1 MRRYILLVIT
11 LLWTFATNARETY
24 NLNDNWRFFYKL
36 ETSSDYARNISLPH
50 TWNLDALGGQGKYL
64 QTVANYQRNLA
75 IPADWQGK
83 RLFVKF
89 HGVQSVADVF
99 INGHHVGEHRG
110 GWTAFTFEITKY
122 VKFGEN
128 NSLLVVVNNAY
139 QNDILP
145 TSSEINLYGG
155 IYRDVEL
162 IVTEQT
168 TISPT
173 YYGSDG
179 VLIRQD
185 AVSSTSVSATALVWV
200 TASLDKACDMEIV
213 VRAPDGDAVY
223 TRYLKAK
230 IEWNKPIEIP
240 FTIDD
245 PQLWSCDDPSLYTI
259 SISIGPRQEDVV
271 TVTTG
276 FRKIEYTPNSL
287 KINGKKVPVHGV
299 TLYHDRAAI
308 GSAISSRHY
317 DEDMAQINDI
327 GANAIRSATAPHS
340 QYLYDCCD
348 QMGKLVWIDTPFTRA
363 PYLSDVFYYAT
374 DKFKQNGLQQ
384 LREVIIQNYNH
395 PSVVM
400 WGIYSLIWLRGD
412 NVLDYVKE
420 LNKTAKQLDHS
431 RPTVACS
438 NQDGEI
444 NFVPDLIVWQQD
456 LGWMRGS
463 IDDIKLWRDNLKS
476 QWSNLRS
483 AVAYGEGGSIDQ
495 QTDEI
500 LKPAN
505 IDPRW
510 LPERWQTEFH
520 EGYARQLAQDSLFW
534 GTWINNMFEF
544 GSVRHTDGISHTG
557 LVTFDRKD
565 EKDSYYL
572 YRALWNKKRPT
583 LYITEKRRNVRQDS
597 VQQVKFYAST
607 KEKPVLIV
615 NKDTVKY
622 KKTAPCQYLSDPVVM
637 RGRSSV
643 VVTAGKM
650 RDQHIITIGNA
661 LK

>member
-1 MRRYILLVIT
+1 MKRYILLIIT
-11 LLWTFATNARETY
+11 ALWAFAANARETY
-24 NLNDNWRFFYKL
+24 NLNDHWRFFYKQ
-36 ETSSDYARNISLPH
+36 ETSSDYARNIALPH
-50 TWNLDALGGQGKYL
+50 TWNLDALGGQGQYL
-64 QTVANYQRNLA
+64 QTIANYQRNLP
-75 IPADWQGK
+75 IPSDWEGK

-122 VKFGEN
+122 IKFGEN

-185 AVSSTSVSATALVWV
+185 AITPTSVSATALVWV
-200 TASLDKACDMEIV
+200 TASLDKACDLEIV
-213 VRAPDGDAVY
+213 VRSPDGDAVH

-230 IEWNKPIEIP
+230 IEGNKPIEIP
-240 FTIDD
+240 FTIDE
-245 PQLWSCDDPSLYTI
+245 PQLWSCDEPNLYNI
-259 SISIGPRQEDVV
+259 SVGIGPRQEDVV

-287 KINGKKVPVHGV
+287 KINGSKVPVHGV

-308 GSAISSRHY
+308 GSAIGTRHY
-317 DEDMAQINDI
+317 DEDMAHINDI
-327 GANAIRSATAPHS
+327 GANAIRSATAPHA

-363 PYLSDVFYYAT
+363 PYLSDVFYFAT

-412 NVLDYVKE
+412 NVLDYVRE
-420 LNKTAKQLDHS
+420 LNNTAKQLDSS

-438 NQDGEI
+438 NQDGDI
-444 NFVPDLIVWQQD
+444 NFVPDLIVWQQN
-456 LGWMRGS
+456 LGWERGS
-463 IDDIKLWRDNLKS
+463 IDDIKLWRDNLQS
-476 QWSNLRS
+476 QWSNLHS

-495 QTDEI
+495 QTDES
-500 LKPAN
+500 LKPTN

-520 EGYARQLAQDSLFW
+520 EGYARQMAKDSLFW

-583 LYITEKRRNVRQDS
+583 LHITEKRRNVRQDS

-607 KEKPVLIV
+607 KQKPVLIV
-615 NKDTVKY
+615 NKDTIKY
-622 KKTAPCQYLSDPVVM
+622 KKIAPCQYISDPVVM
-637 RGRSSV
+637 RGRSSI
-643 VVTAGKM
+643 VVTAGDV
-650 RDQHIITIGNA
+650 RDQHIVTIGNA

>member
-1 MRRYILLVIT
+1 MKRYILLIIT
-11 LLWTFATNARETY
+11 ALWAFAANARETY
-24 NLNDNWRFFYKL
+24 NLNDHWRFFYKQ
-36 ETSSDYARNISLPH
+36 ETSSDYARNIALPH
-50 TWNLDALGGQGKYL
+50 TWNLDALGGQGQYL
-64 QTVANYQRNLA
+64 QTIANYQRNLP
-75 IPADWQGK
+75 IPLDWEGK

-122 VKFGEN
+122 IKFGEN

-185 AVSSTSVSATALVWV
+185 AITPTSVSATALVWV
-200 TASLDKACDMEIV
+200 TASLDKACDLEIV
-213 VRAPDGDAVY
+213 VRSPDGDAVH

-230 IEWNKPIEIP
+230 IEGNKPIEIP
-240 FTIDD
+240 FTIDE
-245 PQLWSCDDPSLYTI
+245 PQLWSCDEPNLYNI
-259 SISIGPRQEDVV
+259 SVGIGPRQEDVV

-287 KINGKKVPVHGV
+287 KINGSKVPVHGV

-308 GSAISSRHY
+308 GSAIGTRHY
-317 DEDMAQINDI
+317 DEDMAHINDI
-327 GANAIRSATAPHS
+327 GANAIRSATAPHA

-363 PYLSDVFYYAT
+363 PYLSDVFYFAT

-412 NVLDYVKE
+412 NVLDYVRE
-420 LNKTAKQLDHS
+420 LNNTAKQLDSS

-438 NQDGEI
+438 NQDGDI
-444 NFVPDLIVWQQD
+444 NFVPDLIVWQQN
-456 LGWMRGS
+456 LGWERGS
-463 IDDIKLWRDNLKS
+463 IDDIKLWRDNLQS
-476 QWSNLRS
+476 QWSNLHS

-495 QTDEI
+495 QTDES
-500 LKPAN
+500 LKPTN

-520 EGYARQLAQDSLFW
+520 EGYARQMAKDSLFW

-583 LYITEKRRNVRQDS
+583 LHITEKRRNVRQDS

-607 KEKPVLIV
+607 KQKPVLIV
-615 NKDTVKY
+615 NKDTIKY
-622 KKTAPCQYLSDPVVM
+622 KKIAPCQYISDPVVM
-637 RGRSSV
+637 RGRSSI
-643 VVTAGKM
+643 VVTAGDV
-650 RDQHIITIGNA
+650 RDQHIVTIGNA

>member
-1 MRRYILLVIT
+1 MKRYILLIIT
-11 LLWTFATNARETY
+11 ALWAFAANARETY
-24 NLNDNWRFFYKL
+24 NLNDHWRFFYKQ
-36 ETSSDYARNISLPH
+36 ETSSDYARNIALPH
-50 TWNLDALGGQGKYL
+50 TWNLDALGGQGQYL
-64 QTVANYQRNLA
+64 QTIANYQRNLP
-75 IPADWQGK
+75 IPLEWEGK

-122 VKFGEN
+122 IKFGEN

-185 AVSSTSVSATALVWV
+185 AITPTSVSATALVWV
-200 TASLDKACDMEIV
+200 TASLDKACDLEIV
-213 VRAPDGDAVY
+213 VRSPDGDAVH

-230 IEWNKPIEIP
+230 IEGNKPIEIP
-240 FTIDD
+240 FTIDE
-245 PQLWSCDDPSLYTI
+245 PQLWSCDEPNLYNI
-259 SISIGPRQEDVV
+259 SVGIGPRQEDVV

-287 KINGKKVPVHGV
+287 KINGSKVPVHGV

-308 GSAISSRHY
+308 GSAIGTRHY
-317 DEDMAQINDI
+317 DEDMAHINDI
-327 GANAIRSATAPHS
+327 GANAIRSATAPHA

-363 PYLSDVFYYAT
+363 PYLSDVFYFAT

-412 NVLDYVKE
+412 NVLDYVRE
-420 LNKTAKQLDHS
+420 LNNTAKQLDSS

-438 NQDGEI
+438 NQDGDI
-444 NFVPDLIVWQQD
+444 NFVPDLIVWQQN
-456 LGWMRGS
+456 LGWERGS
-463 IDDIKLWRDNLKS
+463 IDDIKLWRDNLQS
-476 QWSNLRS
+476 QWSNLHS

-495 QTDEI
+495 QTDES
-500 LKPAN
+500 LKPTN

-520 EGYARQLAQDSLFW
+520 EGYARQMAKDSLFW

-583 LYITEKRRNVRQDS
+583 LHITEKRRNVRQDS

-607 KEKPVLIV
+607 KQEPVLIV

-622 KKTAPCQYLSDPVVM
+622 KKIAPCQYISDPVVM
-637 RGRSSV
+637 RGRSSI
-643 VVTAGKM
+643 VVTAGDV
-650 RDQHIITIGNA
+650 RDQHIVTIGNA

>member
-1 MRRYILLVIT
+1 MKRYILLIIT
-11 LLWTFATNARETY
+11 LLWGFTTNARETY
-24 NLNDNWRFFYKL
+24 TINDNWRFFYKL

-75 IPADWQGK
+75 IPANWEGK

-110 GWTAFTFEITKY
+110 GWTAFTFEITKH

-155 IYRDVEL
+155 IYREVEL

-173 YYGSDG
+173 YFGSDG

-185 AVSSTSVSATALVWV
+185 EITNTSVSATALVWV
-200 TASLDKACDMEIV
+200 TATLDKACDLEIV
-213 VRAPDGDAVY
+213 VRSPEGNAVH
-223 TRYLKAK
+223 TRYVKSK
-230 IEWNKPIEIP
+230 IEEGKPIELP
-240 FTIDD
+240 FTIDE
-245 PQLWSCDDPSLYTI
+245 PLLWSCDEPNLYTV
-259 SISIGPRQEDVV
+259 SIGIGPRQEDVV

-287 KINGKKVPVHGV
+287 KINGEKIPVHGV

-308 GSAISSRHY
+308 GSAINTRHY
-317 DEDMAQINDI
+317 DEDMAHINDI

-384 LREVIIQNYNH
+384 LKEVIIQNYNH

-420 LNKTAKQLDHS
+420 LNNTAKQLDSS

-444 NFVPDLIVWQQD
+444 NFVPDLIVWQQN
-456 LGWMRGS
+456 LGWERGS
-463 IDDIKLWRDNLKS
+463 IDDIKHWRENLQK

-495 QTDEI
+495 QTDEE
-500 LKPAN
+500 KPAN
-505 IDPRW
+505 VDPRW
-510 LPERWQTEFH
+510 MPERWQTEFH
-520 EGYARQLAQDSLFW
+520 EGYTRHLANDSLFW

-557 LVTFDRKD
+557 LVSFDRKD

-583 LYITEKRRNVRQDS
+583 LYITEKRRNMRQDS
-597 VQQVKFYAST
+597 VQQVKFYSSA

-615 NKDTVKY
+615 NKDTIKY
-622 KKTAPCQYLSDPVVM
+622 KKSAPCQYISEPVVM
-637 RGRSSV
+637 RGRSSI
-643 VVTAGKM
+643 VVTAGKL
-650 RDQHIITIGNA
+650 RDQHNITIGNA

>member
-1 MRRYILLVIT
+1 MKRYILLIIT
-11 LLWTFATNARETY
+11 LLWGFTTNARETY
-24 NLNDNWRFFYKL
+24 TINDNWRFFYKL

-75 IPADWQGK
+75 IPANWEGK

-110 GWTAFTFEITKY
+110 GWTAFTFEITKH
-122 VKFGEN
+122 VKLGEN

-155 IYRDVEL
+155 IYREVEL

-173 YYGSDG
+173 YFGSDG

-185 AVSSTSVSATALVWV
+185 EITNTSVSATALVWV
-200 TASLDKACDMEIV
+200 TATLDKACDLEIV
-213 VRAPDGDAVY
+213 VRSPEGNAVH
-223 TRYLKAK
+223 TRYVKSK
-230 IEWNKPIEIP
+230 IEEGKPIELP
-240 FTIDD
+240 FTIDE
-245 PQLWSCDDPSLYTI
+245 PLLWSCDEPNLYTV
-259 SISIGPRQEDVV
+259 SIGIGPRQEDVV

-287 KINGKKVPVHGV
+287 KINGEKIPVHGV

-308 GSAISSRHY
+308 GSAINTRHY
-317 DEDMAQINDI
+317 DEDMAHINDI

-384 LREVIIQNYNH
+384 LKEVIIQNYNH

-420 LNKTAKQLDHS
+420 LNNTAKQLDSS

-444 NFVPDLIVWQQD
+444 NFVPDLIVWQQN
-456 LGWMRGS
+456 LGWERGS
-463 IDDIKLWRDNLKS
+463 IDDIKHWRENLQK

-495 QTDEI
+495 QTDEE
-500 LKPAN
+500 KPAN
-505 IDPRW
+505 VDPRW
-510 LPERWQTEFH
+510 MPERWQTEFH
-520 EGYARQLAQDSLFW
+520 EGYTRHLANDSLFW

-557 LVTFDRKD
+557 LVSFDRKD

-583 LYITEKRRNVRQDS
+583 LYITEKRRNMRQDS
-597 VQQVKFYAST
+597 VQQVKFYSSA

-615 NKDTVKY
+615 NKDTIKY
-622 KKTAPCQYLSDPVVM
+622 KKSAPCQYISEPVVM
-637 RGRSSV
+637 HGRSSI
-643 VVTAGKM
+643 VVTAGKL
-650 RDQHIITIGNA
+650 RDQHNITIGNA

>member
-1 MRRYILLVIT
+1 MKRYILLIIT
-11 LLWTFATNARETY
+11 LLWGFTTNARETY
-24 NLNDNWRFFYKL
+24 TINDNWRFFYKL

-75 IPADWQGK
+75 IPANWEGK

-110 GWTAFTFEITKY
+110 GWTAFTFEITKH

-155 IYRDVEL
+155 IYREVEL

-173 YYGSDG
+173 YFGSDG

-185 AVSSTSVSATALVWV
+185 EITNTSVSATALVWV
-200 TASLDKACDMEIV
+200 TATLDKACDLEIV
-213 VRAPDGDAVY
+213 VRSPEGNAVH
-223 TRYLKAK
+223 TRYVKSK
-230 IEWNKPIEIP
+230 IEEGNPIELP
-240 FTIDD
+240 FTIDE
-245 PQLWSCDDPSLYTI
+245 PLLWSCNEPNLYTV
-259 SISIGPRQEDVV
+259 SIGIGPRQEDVV

-287 KINGKKVPVHGV
+287 KINGEKIPVHGV

-308 GSAISSRHY
+308 GSAINTRHY
-317 DEDMAQINDI
+317 DEDMAHINDI

-384 LREVIIQNYNH
+384 LKEVIIQNYNH

-420 LNKTAKQLDHS
+420 LNNTAKQLDSS

-444 NFVPDLIVWQQD
+444 NFVPDLIVWQQN
-456 LGWMRGS
+456 LGWERGS
-463 IDDIKLWRDNLKS
+463 IDDIKHWRENLQK

-495 QTDEI
+495 QTDEE
-500 LKPAN
+500 KPAN
-505 IDPRW
+505 VDPRW
-510 LPERWQTEFH
+510 MPERWQTEFH
-520 EGYARQLAQDSLFW
+520 EGYTRHLANDSLFW

-557 LVTFDRKD
+557 LVSFDRKD

-583 LYITEKRRNVRQDS
+583 LYITEKRRNMRQDS
-597 VQQVKFYAST
+597 VQQVKFYSSA

-615 NKDTVKY
+615 NKDTIKY
-622 KKTAPCQYLSDPVVM
+622 KKSAPCQYISEPVVM
-637 RGRSSV
+637 RGRSSI
-643 VVTAGKM
+643 VVTAGKL
-650 RDQHIITIGNA
+650 RDQHNITIGNA

>member
-1 MRRYILLVIT
+1 MKRYILLIIT
-11 LLWTFATNARETY
+11 LLWGFTTNARETY
-24 NLNDNWRFFYKL
+24 TINDNWRFFYKL

-75 IPADWQGK
+75 IPANWEGK

-110 GWTAFTFEITKY
+110 GWTAFTFEITNH

-155 IYRDVEL
+155 IYREVEL

-173 YYGSDG
+173 YFGSDG

-185 AVSSTSVSATALVWV
+185 EITNTSVSATALVWV
-200 TASLDKACDMEIV
+200 TATLDKACDLEIV
-213 VRAPDGDAVY
+213 VRSPEGNAVH
-223 TRYLKAK
+223 TRYVKSK
-230 IEWNKPIEIP
+230 IEEGKPIELP
-240 FTIDD
+240 FTIDE
-245 PQLWSCDDPSLYTI
+245 PLLWSCDEPNLYTV
-259 SISIGPRQEDVV
+259 SIGIGPRQEDVV

-287 KINGKKVPVHGV
+287 KINGEKIPVHGV

-308 GSAISSRHY
+308 GSAINTRHY
-317 DEDMAQINDI
+317 DEDMAHINDI

-384 LREVIIQNYNH
+384 LKEVIIQNYNH

-420 LNKTAKQLDHS
+420 LNNTAKQLDSS

-444 NFVPDLIVWQQD
+444 NFVPDLIVWQQN
-456 LGWMRGS
+456 LGWERGS
-463 IDDIKLWRDNLKS
+463 IDDIKHWRENLQK

-495 QTDEI
+495 QTDEE
-500 LKPAN
+500 KPAN
-505 IDPRW
+505 VDPRW
-510 LPERWQTEFH
+510 MPERWQTEFH
-520 EGYARQLAQDSLFW
+520 EGYTRHLANDSLFW

-557 LVTFDRKD
+557 LVSFDRKD

-583 LYITEKRRNVRQDS
+583 LYITEKRRNMRQDS
-597 VQQVKFYAST
+597 VQQVKFYSSA

-615 NKDTVKY
+615 NKDTIKY
-622 KKTAPCQYLSDPVVM
+622 KKSAPCQYISEPVVM
-637 RGRSSV
+637 HGRSSI
-643 VVTAGKM
+643 VVTAGKL
-650 RDQHIITIGNA
+650 RDQHNITIGNA

>member
-1 MRRYILLVIT
+1 MKRYILLIIT
-11 LLWTFATNARETY
+11 LLWGFTTNARETY
-24 NLNDNWRFFYKL
+24 TINDNWRFFYKL

-75 IPADWQGK
+75 IPANWEGK

-110 GWTAFTFEITKY
+110 GWTAFTFEITKH

-155 IYRDVEL
+155 IYREVEL

-173 YYGSDG
+173 YFGSDG

-185 AVSSTSVSATALVWV
+185 EITNTSVLATALVWV
-200 TASLDKACDMEIV
+200 TATLDKACDLEIV
-213 VRAPDGDAVY
+213 VRSPEGNAVH
-223 TRYLKAK
+223 TRYVKSK
-230 IEWNKPIEIP
+230 IEEGKPIELP
-240 FTIDD
+240 FTIDE
-245 PQLWSCDDPSLYTI
+245 PLLWSCDEPNLYTV
-259 SISIGPRQEDVV
+259 SIGIGPRQEDVV

-287 KINGKKVPVHGV
+287 KINGEKIPVHGV

-308 GSAISSRHY
+308 GSAINTRHY
-317 DEDMAQINDI
+317 DEDMAHINDI

-384 LREVIIQNYNH
+384 LKEVIIQNYNH

-420 LNKTAKQLDHS
+420 LNNTAKQLDSS

-444 NFVPDLIVWQQD
+444 NFVPDLIVWQQN
-456 LGWMRGS
+456 LGWERGS
-463 IDDIKLWRDNLKS
+463 IDDIKHWRENLQK

-495 QTDEI
+495 QTDEE
-500 LKPAN
+500 KPAN
-505 IDPRW
+505 VDPRW
-510 LPERWQTEFH
+510 MPERWQTEFH
-520 EGYARQLAQDSLFW
+520 EGYTRHLANDSLFW

-557 LVTFDRKD
+557 LVSFDRKD

-583 LYITEKRRNVRQDS
+583 LYITEKRRNMRQDS
-597 VQQVKFYAST
+597 VQQVKFYSSA

-615 NKDTVKY
+615 NKDTIKY
-622 KKTAPCQYLSDPVVM
+622 KKSAPCQYISEPVVM
-637 RGRSSV
+637 HGRSSI
-643 VVTAGKM
+643 VVTAGKL
-650 RDQHIITIGNA
+650 RDQHNITIGNA

>member
-1 MRRYILLVIT
+1 M
-11 LLWTFATNARETY
+11 
-24 NLNDNWRFFYKL
+24 
-36 ETSSDYARNISLPH
+36 
-50 TWNLDALGGQGKYL
+50 
-64 QTVANYQRNLA
+64 
-75 IPADWQGK
+75 
-83 RLFVKF
+83 
-89 HGVQSVADVF
+89 
-99 INGHHVGEHRG
+99 
-110 GWTAFTFEITKY
+110 
-122 VKFGEN
+122 
-128 NSLLVVVNNAY
+128 VVNNAY

-155 IYRDVEL
+155 IYREVEL

-173 YYGSDG
+173 YFGSDG

-185 AVSSTSVSATALVWV
+185 EITNTSVSATALVWV
-200 TASLDKACDMEIV
+200 TATLDKACDLEIV
-213 VRAPDGDAVY
+213 VRSPEGNAVH
-223 TRYLKAK
+223 TRYVKSK
-230 IEWNKPIEIP
+230 IEEGKPIELP
-240 FTIDD
+240 FTIDE
-245 PQLWSCDDPSLYTI
+245 PLLWSCDEPNLYTV
-259 SISIGPRQEDVV
+259 SIGIGPRQEDVV

-287 KINGKKVPVHGV
+287 KINGEKIPVHGV

-308 GSAISSRHY
+308 GSAINTRHY
-317 DEDMAQINDI
+317 DEDMAHINDI

-384 LREVIIQNYNH
+384 LKEVIIQNYNH

-420 LNKTAKQLDHS
+420 LNNTAKQLDSS

-444 NFVPDLIVWQQD
+444 NFVPDLIVWQQN
-456 LGWMRGS
+456 LGWERGS
-463 IDDIKLWRDNLKS
+463 IDDIKHWRENLQK

-495 QTDEI
+495 QTDEE
-500 LKPAN
+500 KPAN
-505 IDPRW
+505 VDPRW
-510 LPERWQTEFH
+510 MPERWQTEFH
-520 EGYARQLAQDSLFW
+520 EGYTRHLANDSLFW
-534 GTWINNMFEF
+534 GTWINNMLEF

-557 LVTFDRKD
+557 LVSFDRKD

-583 LYITEKRRNVRQDS
+583 LYITEKRRNMRQDS
-597 VQQVKFYAST
+597 VQQVKFYSSA

-615 NKDTVKY
+615 NKDTIKY
-622 KKTAPCQYLSDPVVM
+622 KKSAPCQYISEPVVM
-637 RGRSSV
+637 HGRSSI
-643 VVTAGKM
+643 VVTAGKL
-650 RDQHIITIGNA
+650 RDQHNITIGNA

>member
-1 MRRYILLVIT
+1 MKRYILLIIT
-11 LLWTFATNARETY
+11 LLWGFTTNARETY
-24 NLNDNWRFFYKL
+24 TINDNWRFFYKL

-75 IPADWQGK
+75 IPANWEGK

-110 GWTAFTFEITKY
+110 GWTAFTFEITKH

-155 IYRDVEL
+155 IYREVEL

-173 YYGSDG
+173 YFGSDG

-185 AVSSTSVSATALVWV
+185 EITNTSVSATALVWV
-200 TASLDKACDMEIV
+200 TATLDKACDLEIV
-213 VRAPDGDAVY
+213 VRSPEGNAVH
-223 TRYLKAK
+223 TRYLKSK
-230 IEWNKPIEIP
+230 IEEGKPIELP
-240 FTIDD
+240 FTIDE
-245 PQLWSCDDPSLYTI
+245 PLLWSCDEPNLYTV
-259 SISIGPRQEDVV
+259 SIGIGPRQEDVV

-287 KINGKKVPVHGV
+287 KINGEKIPVHGV

-308 GSAISSRHY
+308 GSAINTRHY
-317 DEDMAQINDI
+317 DEDMAHINDI

-384 LREVIIQNYNH
+384 LKEVIIQNYNH

-420 LNKTAKQLDHS
+420 LNNTAKQLDSS

-444 NFVPDLIVWQQD
+444 NFVPDLIVWQQN
-456 LGWMRGS
+456 LGWERGS
-463 IDDIKLWRDNLKS
+463 IDDIKHWRENLQK

-495 QTDEI
+495 QTDEE
-500 LKPAN
+500 KPAN
-505 IDPRW
+505 VDPRW
-510 LPERWQTEFH
+510 MPERWQTEFH
-520 EGYARQLAQDSLFW
+520 EGYTRHLANDSLFW

-557 LVTFDRKD
+557 LVSFDRKD

-583 LYITEKRRNVRQDS
+583 LYITEKRRNMRQDS
-597 VQQVKFYAST
+597 VQQVKFYSSA

-615 NKDTVKY
+615 NKDTIKY
-622 KKTAPCQYLSDPVVM
+622 KKSAPCQYISEPVVM
-637 RGRSSV
+637 HGRSSI
-643 VVTAGKM
+643 VVTAGKL
-650 RDQHIITIGNA
+650 RDQHNITIGNA

>member
-1 MRRYILLVIT
+1 MKRYILLIIT
-11 LLWTFATNARETY
+11 ALWAFAANARETY
-24 NLNDNWRFFYKL
+24 NLNDHWRFFYKQ
-36 ETSSDYARNISLPH
+36 ETSSDYARNIALPH
-50 TWNLDALGGQGKYL
+50 TWNLDALGGQGQYL
-64 QTVANYQRNLA
+64 QTIANYQRNLP
-75 IPADWQGK
+75 IPLDWEGK

-122 VKFGEN
+122 IKFGEN

-185 AVSSTSVSATALVWV
+185 AITPTSVSATALVWV
-200 TASLDKACDMEIV
+200 TASLDKACDLEIV
-213 VRAPDGDAVY
+213 VRSPDGDAVH

-230 IEWNKPIEIP
+230 IEGNKPIEIP
-240 FTIDD
+240 FTIDE
-245 PQLWSCDDPSLYTI
+245 PQLWSCDEPNLYNI
-259 SISIGPRQEDVV
+259 SVGIGPRQEDVV

-287 KINGKKVPVHGV
+287 KINGSKVPVHGV

-308 GSAISSRHY
+308 GSAIGTRHY
-317 DEDMAQINDI
+317 DEDMAHINDI
-327 GANAIRSATAPHS
+327 GANAIRSATAPHA

-363 PYLSDVFYYAT
+363 PYLSDVFYFAT

-412 NVLDYVKE
+412 NVLDYVRE
-420 LNKTAKQLDHS
+420 LNNTAKQLDSS

-438 NQDGEI
+438 NQDGDI
-444 NFVPDLIVWQQD
+444 NFVPDLIVWQQN
-456 LGWMRGS
+456 LGWERGS
-463 IDDIKLWRDNLKS
+463 IDDIKLWRDNLQS
-476 QWSNLRS
+476 QWSNLHS

-495 QTDEI
+495 QTDES
-500 LKPAN
+500 LKPTN

-520 EGYARQLAQDSLFW
+520 EGYARQMAKDSLFW

-583 LYITEKRRNVRQDS
+583 LHITEKRRNVRQDS

-607 KEKPVLIV
+607 KQKPVLIV
-615 NKDTVKY
+615 NKDTIKY
-622 KKTAPCQYLSDPVVM
+622 KKVAPCQYISDPVVM
-637 RGRSSV
+637 RGRSSI
-643 VVTAGKM
+643 VVTAGDV
-650 RDQHIITIGNA
+650 RDQHIVTIGNA

>member
-1 MRRYILLVIT
+1 MKRYILLIIT
-11 LLWTFATNARETY
+11 LLWGFTTNARETY
-24 NLNDNWRFFYKL
+24 TINDNWRFFYKL

-75 IPADWQGK
+75 IPANWEGK

-110 GWTAFTFEITKY
+110 GWTAFTFEITKH

-155 IYRDVEL
+155 IYREVEL

-173 YYGSDG
+173 YFGSDG

-185 AVSSTSVSATALVWV
+185 EITNTSVSATALVWV
-200 TASLDKACDMEIV
+200 TATLDKACDLEIV
-213 VRAPDGDAVY
+213 VRSPEGNAVH
-223 TRYLKAK
+223 TRYLKSK
-230 IEWNKPIEIP
+230 IEEGKPIELP
-240 FTIDD
+240 FTIDE
-245 PQLWSCDDPSLYTI
+245 PLLWSCDEPNLYTV
-259 SISIGPRQEDVV
+259 SIGIGPRQEDVV

-287 KINGKKVPVHGV
+287 KINGEKIPIHGV

-308 GSAISSRHY
+308 GSAINTRHY
-317 DEDMAQINDI
+317 DEDMAHINDI

-384 LREVIIQNYNH
+384 LKEVIIQNYNH

-420 LNKTAKQLDHS
+420 LNNTAKQLDSS

-444 NFVPDLIVWQQD
+444 NFVPDLIVWQQN
-456 LGWMRGS
+456 LGWERGS
-463 IDDIKLWRDNLKS
+463 IDDIKHWRENLQK

-495 QTDEI
+495 QTDEE
-500 LKPAN
+500 KPAN
-505 IDPRW
+505 VDPRW
-510 LPERWQTEFH
+510 MPERWQTEFH
-520 EGYARQLAQDSLFW
+520 EGYTRHLANDSLFW

-557 LVTFDRKD
+557 LVSFDRKD

-583 LYITEKRRNVRQDS
+583 LYITEKRRNMRQDS
-597 VQQVKFYAST
+597 VQQVKFYSSA

-615 NKDTVKY
+615 NKDTIKY
-622 KKTAPCQYLSDPVVM
+622 KKSAPCQYISEPVVM
-637 RGRSSV
+637 HGRSSI
-643 VVTAGKM
+643 VVTAGKL
-650 RDQHIITIGNA
+650 RDQHNITIGNA

>member
-1 MRRYILLVIT
+1 MRRYILLIT
-11 LLWTFATNARETY
+11 MILWAVTSQARETY
-24 NLNDNWRFFYKL
+24 TLNDNWRFFYKL

-64 QTVANYQRNLA
+64 QTIANYQRNML
-75 IPADWQGK
+75 IPTEWEGK

-185 AVSSTSVSATALVWV
+185 NITDTSVSATALVWV
-200 TASLDKACDMEIV
+200 TATMDKACDLEIV
-213 VRAPDGDAVY
+213 VRAPEGNAVH
-223 TRYLKAK
+223 TRYIKSK
-230 IEWNKPIEIP
+230 IEGNKPIEIP
-240 FTIDD
+240 FTIDE
-245 PQLWSCDDPSLYTI
+245 PLLWSCDEPNLYTV
-259 SISIGPRQEDVV
+259 SIGIGPRQEDVV
-271 TVTTG
+271 SVTTG

-299 TLYHDRAAI
+299 TLHHDRAAI
-308 GSAISSRHY
+308 GSAISTRHY
-317 DEDMAQINDI
+317 GEDMEHISDI
-327 GANAIRSATAPHS
+327 GANAIRSATARHA

-348 QMGKLVWIDTPFTRA
+348 QTGKLVWIDTPFTRA

-412 NVLDYVKE
+412 NVLDYVRE
-420 LNKTAKQLDHS
+420 LNNTAKQLDSS

-444 NFVPDLIVWQQD
+444 NFVPDLIVWQQN
-456 LGWMRGS
+456 LGWERGS
-463 IDDIKLWRDNLKS
+463 IEDIKHWRDNLQKE
-476 QWSNLRS
+476 WSNLRS

-495 QTDEI
+495 QTDEA
-500 LKPAN
+500 LKPSA

-520 EGYARQLAQDSLFW
+520 EGYAKQVAQDSLFW
-534 GTWINNMFEF
+534 GIWINNMFEF

-572 YRALWNKKRPT
+572 YRALWNKKKPT
-583 LYITEKRRNVRQDS
+583 LYITEKRRNIRQDS

-615 NKDTVKY
+615 NKDTIKY
-622 KKTAPCQYLSDPVVM
+622 KKTAPCQYISNPVVM
-637 RGRSSV
+637 HGRSSIV
-643 VVTAGKM
+643 VRAGKLED
-650 RDQHIITIGNA
+650 RHNVTIGNA

>member
-1 MRRYILLVIT
+1 MKRYILLIIT
-11 LLWTFATNARETY
+11 LLWGFTTNARETY
-24 NLNDNWRFFYKL
+24 TINDNWRFFYKL

-75 IPADWQGK
+75 IPANWEGK

-110 GWTAFTFEITKY
+110 GWTAFTFEITKH

-155 IYRDVEL
+155 IYREVEL

-173 YYGSDG
+173 YFGSDG

-185 AVSSTSVSATALVWV
+185 EITNTSVSATALVWV
-200 TASLDKACDMEIV
+200 TATLDKACDLEIV
-213 VRAPDGDAVY
+213 VRSPEGNAVH
-223 TRYLKAK
+223 TRYLKSK
-230 IEWNKPIEIP
+230 IEEGKPIELP
-240 FTIDD
+240 FTIDE
-245 PQLWSCDDPSLYTI
+245 PLLWSCDEPNLYTV
-259 SISIGPRQEDVV
+259 SIGIGPRQEDVV

-287 KINGKKVPVHGV
+287 KINGEKIPVHGV

-308 GSAISSRHY
+308 GSAINTRHY
-317 DEDMAQINDI
+317 DEDMAHINDI

-384 LREVIIQNYNH
+384 LKEVIIQNYNH

-420 LNKTAKQLDHS
+420 LNNTAKQLDSS

-444 NFVPDLIVWQQD
+444 NFVPDLIVWQQN
-456 LGWMRGS
+456 LGWERGS
-463 IDDIKLWRDNLKS
+463 IDDIKHWRENLQK

-495 QTDEI
+495 QTDEE
-500 LKPAN
+500 KPAN
-505 IDPRW
+505 VDPRW
-510 LPERWQTEFH
+510 MPERWQTEFH
-520 EGYARQLAQDSLFW
+520 EGYTRHLANDSLFW

-557 LVTFDRKD
+557 LVSFDRKD

-583 LYITEKRRNVRQDS
+583 LYITEKRRNMRQDS
-597 VQQVKFYAST
+597 VQQVKFYSSA

-615 NKDTVKY
+615 NKDTIKY
-622 KKTAPCQYLSDPVVM
+622 KKSAPCQYISEPVVM
-637 RGRSSV
+637 RGRSSI
-643 VVTAGKM
+643 VVTAGKL
-650 RDQHIITIGNA
+650 RDQHNITIGNA

>member
-1 MRRYILLVIT
+1 MKRYILLIIT
-11 LLWTFATNARETY
+11 LLWGFTTNARETY
-24 NLNDNWRFFYKL
+24 TINDNWRFFYKL

-75 IPADWQGK
+75 IPANWEGK

-110 GWTAFTFEITKY
+110 GWTAFTFEITKH

-155 IYRDVEL
+155 IYREVEL

-173 YYGSDG
+173 YFGSDG

-185 AVSSTSVSATALVWV
+185 EITNTSVSATALVWV
-200 TASLDKACDMEIV
+200 TATLDKACDLEIV
-213 VRAPDGDAVY
+213 VRSPEGNAVH
-223 TRYLKAK
+223 TRYVKSK
-230 IEWNKPIEIP
+230 IEEGKPIELP
-240 FTIDD
+240 FTIDE
-245 PQLWSCDDPSLYTI
+245 PLLWSCNEPNLYTV
-259 SISIGPRQEDVV
+259 SIGIGPRQEDVV

-287 KINGKKVPVHGV
+287 KINGEKIPVHGV

-308 GSAISSRHY
+308 GSAINTRHY
-317 DEDMAQINDI
+317 DEDMAHINDI

-384 LREVIIQNYNH
+384 LKEVIIQNYNH

-420 LNKTAKQLDHS
+420 LNNTAKQLDSS

-444 NFVPDLIVWQQD
+444 NFVPDLIVWQQN
-456 LGWMRGS
+456 LGWERGS
-463 IDDIKLWRDNLKS
+463 IDDIKHWRENLQK

-495 QTDEI
+495 QTDEE
-500 LKPAN
+500 KPAN
-505 IDPRW
+505 VDPRW
-510 LPERWQTEFH
+510 MPERWQTEFH
-520 EGYARQLAQDSLFW
+520 EGYTRHLANDSLFW

-557 LVTFDRKD
+557 LVSFDRKD

-583 LYITEKRRNVRQDS
+583 LYITEKRRNMRQDS
-597 VQQVKFYAST
+597 VQQVKFYSSA

-615 NKDTVKY
+615 NKDTIKY
-622 KKTAPCQYLSDPVVM
+622 KKSAPCQYISEPVVM
-637 RGRSSV
+637 RGRSSI
-643 VVTAGKM
+643 VVTAGKL
-650 RDQHIITIGNA
+650 RDQHNITIGNA

>member
-1 MRRYILLVIT
+1 MKRYILLIIT
-11 LLWTFATNARETY
+11 ALWAFAVNARETY
-24 NLNDNWRFFYKL
+24 NLNDHWRFFYKQ
-36 ETSSDYARNISLPH
+36 ETSSDYARNIALPH
-50 TWNLDALGGQGKYL
+50 TWNLDALGGQGQYL
-64 QTVANYQRNLA
+64 QTIANYQRNLP
-75 IPADWQGK
+75 IPSDWEGK

-122 VKFGEN
+122 IKFGEN

-185 AVSSTSVSATALVWV
+185 VITPTSVSATALVWV
-200 TASLDKACDMEIV
+200 TASLDKACDLEIV
-213 VRAPDGDAVY
+213 VRSPDGDAVH

-230 IEWNKPIEIP
+230 IEGNKPIEIP
-240 FTIDD
+240 FTIDE
-245 PQLWSCDDPSLYTI
+245 PQLWSCDEPNLYNI
-259 SISIGPRQEDVV
+259 SVGIGPRQEDVV

-287 KINGKKVPVHGV
+287 KINGSKVPVHGV

-308 GSAISSRHY
+308 GSAIGTRHY
-317 DEDMAQINDI
+317 DEDMAHINDI
-327 GANAIRSATAPHS
+327 GANAIRSATAPHA

-363 PYLSDVFYYAT
+363 PYLSDVFYFAT

-412 NVLDYVKE
+412 NVLDYVRE
-420 LNKTAKQLDHS
+420 LNNTAKQLDSS

-438 NQDGEI
+438 NQDGDI
-444 NFVPDLIVWQQD
+444 NFVPDLIVWQQN
-456 LGWMRGS
+456 LGWERGS
-463 IDDIKLWRDNLKS
+463 IDDIKLWRDNLQS
-476 QWSNLRS
+476 QWSNLHS

-495 QTDEI
+495 QTDES
-500 LKPAN
+500 LKPTN

-520 EGYARQLAQDSLFW
+520 EGYARQMANDSLFW

-583 LYITEKRRNVRQDS
+583 LHITEKRRNVRQDS

-607 KEKPVLIV
+607 KQKPVLIV

-622 KKTAPCQYLSDPVVM
+622 KKIAPCQYISDPVVM
-637 RGRSSV
+637 RGRSSI
-643 VVTAGKM
+643 VVTAGDV
-650 RDQHIITIGNA
+650 RDQHIVTIGNA

>member
-1 MRRYILLVIT
+1 MKRYILLIIT
-11 LLWTFATNARETY
+11 LLWGFTTNARETY
-24 NLNDNWRFFYKL
+24 TINDNWRFFYKL

-75 IPADWQGK
+75 IPANWEGK

-110 GWTAFTFEITKY
+110 GWTTFTFEITKH

-155 IYRDVEL
+155 IYREVEL

-173 YYGSDG
+173 YFGSDG

-185 AVSSTSVSATALVWV
+185 EITNTSVSATALVWV
-200 TASLDKACDMEIV
+200 TATLDKACDLEIV
-213 VRAPDGDAVY
+213 VRSPEGNAVH
-223 TRYLKAK
+223 TRYVKSK
-230 IEWNKPIEIP
+230 IEEGKPIELP
-240 FTIDD
+240 FTIDE
-245 PQLWSCDDPSLYTI
+245 PLLWSCSEPNLYTV
-259 SISIGPRQEDVV
+259 SIGIGPRQEDVV

-287 KINGKKVPVHGV
+287 KINGEKIPVHGV

-308 GSAISSRHY
+308 GSAINTRHY
-317 DEDMAQINDI
+317 DEDMAHINDI

-384 LREVIIQNYNH
+384 LKEVIIQNYNH

-420 LNKTAKQLDHS
+420 LNNTAKQLDSS

-444 NFVPDLIVWQQD
+444 NFVPDLIVWQQN
-456 LGWMRGS
+456 LGWERGS
-463 IDDIKLWRDNLKS
+463 IDDIKHWRENLQK

-495 QTDEI
+495 QTDEE
-500 LKPAN
+500 KPAN
-505 IDPRW
+505 VDPRW
-510 LPERWQTEFH
+510 MPERWQTEFH
-520 EGYARQLAQDSLFW
+520 EGYTRHLANDSLFW

-557 LVTFDRKD
+557 LVSFDRKD

-583 LYITEKRRNVRQDS
+583 LYITEKRRNMRQDS
-597 VQQVKFYAST
+597 VQQVKFYSSA

-615 NKDTVKY
+615 NKDTIKY
-622 KKTAPCQYLSDPVVM
+622 KKSAPCQYISEPVVM
-637 RGRSSV
+637 HGRSSI
-643 VVTAGKM
+643 VVTAGKL
-650 RDQHIITIGNA
+650 RDQHNITIGNA

>member
-1 MRRYILLVIT
+1 MRRYILLFTMI
-11 LLWTFATNARETY
+11 LWALAANARETY
-24 NLNDNWRFFYKL
+24 NLNNHWRFFYKL

-50 TWNLDALGGQGKYL
+50 TWNLDALGGKGEYL
-64 QTVANYQRNLA
+64 QTVANYQRNML
-75 IPADWQGK
+75 IPMEWEGK

-185 AVSSTSVSATALVWV
+185 EITDTSVSATALVWV
-200 TASLDKACDMEIV
+200 SATADKACDLEIV
-213 VRAPDGDAVY
+213 VRSPEGDAVH
-223 TRYLKAK
+223 TRYLKSK
-230 IEWNKPIEIP
+230 IEGSGPIEIP
-240 FTIDD
+240 FTIDE
-245 PQLWSCDDPSLYTI
+245 PLLWSCDEPNLYTV
-259 SISIGPRQEDVV
+259 SIGIGPRQEDVV

-308 GSAISSRHY
+308 GSAIGTRHI
-317 DEDMAQINDI
+317 DEDMEHINDI
-327 GANAIRSATAPHS
+327 GANAIRSATAPHA

-348 QMGKLVWIDTPFTRA
+348 QTGKLVWIDTPFTRA

-412 NVLDYVKE
+412 NVLDYVRE
-420 LNKTAKQLDHS
+420 LNNTAKQLDS
-431 RPTVACS
+431 TRPTVACS

-444 NFVPDLIVWQQD
+444 NFVPDLIVWQQN
-456 LGWMRGS
+456 LGWERGS
-463 IDDIKLWRDNLKS
+463 IDDLKLWRDNLQKE
-476 QWSNLRS
+476 WSNLRS
-483 AVAYGEGGSIDQ
+483 AIAYGESGSIDQ
-495 QTDEI
+495 QTDET
-500 LKPAN
+500 LKPTS

-520 EGYARQLAQDSLFW
+520 EGYARQIAQDSLFW

-583 LYITEKRRNVRQDS
+583 LYITEKRRNIRQGS
-597 VQQVKFYAST
+597 
-607 KEKPVLIV
+607 
-615 NKDTVKY
+615 
-622 KKTAPCQYLSDPVVM
+622 
-637 RGRSSV
+637 
-643 VVTAGKM
+643 
-650 RDQHIITIGNA
+650 
-661 LK
+661 